1 MNRLVNLKV
10 RTKPVVLSTSRSRNS
25 PRSRPLRLLDTT
37 GAIASRVCQTVATL
51 MSRLYPQWRRRLRY
65 YYWRLV
71 RLRGTPESIAR
82 GLAVGVF
89 AGMFPLFGLQL
100 FLTIALATLVR
111 GHKFMAVAGTWVSNP
126 LTYVPIYGFN
136 LKVGQWL
143 LGRDNLLLSE
153 QIWQSPQELMHLK
166 GELLA
171 SMFVG
176 SLTMGV
182 VCAVVSYF
190 ICLWRIRQIRRR
202 RHHRSLYSPYH

>member
-25 PRSRPLRLLDTT
+25 PRSRPQRLLDPT
-37 GAIASRVCQTVATL
+37 GAIGSRLYQTVATL
-51 MSRLYPQWRRRLRY
+51 ISRLHPQWRRRLRY

-71 RLRGTPESIAR
+71 RLRGTPESIAL

-100 FLTIALATLVR
+100 LLAIALATLVR

-136 LKVGQWL
+136 LKVGKWL
-143 LGRDNLLLSE
+143 LGKENLSLSE
-153 QIWQSPQELMHLK
+153 QMWQSPQELMHLK
-166 GELLA
+166 GELFA
-171 SMFVG
+171 IMFVG
-176 SLTMGV
+176 SLAVGV

-190 ICLWRIRQIRRR
+190 ICLWRIRQIRRSR
-202 RHHRSLYSPYH
+202 YRSLYSP